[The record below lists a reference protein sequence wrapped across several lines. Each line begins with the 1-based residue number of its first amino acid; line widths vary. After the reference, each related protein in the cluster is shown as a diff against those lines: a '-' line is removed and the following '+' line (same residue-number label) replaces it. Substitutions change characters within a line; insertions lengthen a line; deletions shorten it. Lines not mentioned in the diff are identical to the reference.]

1 MIDLEW
7 FLHLMTC
14 LQSPDNTTPGRKP
27 NDRAE
32 EREPLAA

>member
-14 LQSPDNTTPGRKP
+14 LQTPEKTDSGRKP

-32 EREPLAA
+32 ERESLAA

>member
-14 LQSPDNTTPGRKP
+14 LQSPAREDGSRRDHEHRGT
-27 NDRAE
+27 E
-32 EREPLAA
+32 EPLAA